1 MHIAFKKTYGE
12 STEPLKTYFA
22 PGRVNL
28 IGEHLDYNGGLV
40 LPAAITLG
48 ITATYRARHD
58 NKLRIQS
65 TTHDKKY
72 EVAVNYE
79 IEYNAWN
86 DWANY
91 PMGVVKYLI
100 GRRVPFYG
108 ADILFSSNLPESSG
122 LSSSAAVE
130 VLTAYMILKETDV
143 DMSPPDIAQLCK
155 RMENTFIGVQCGIMD
170 QFSVAM
176 GKAGNAILLNCATLD
191 YEYIPFEL
199 NDYRLLVMNTNKPR
213 SLITSKYNE
222 RKQECER
229 ALQIIQ
235 QTNPTENLAT
245 ASVNDIMSIEDE
257 TIRNRAKHVVTES
270 LRVKECVKALK
281 YNDLFTFGKLM
292 NASHRSLK
300 EDYEV
305 TGVELDT
312 LTETAQQ
319 IKGCLGA
326 RMTGAGFGGCA
337 IALAHASAVNEIT
350 DKVSEEYFKITG
362 LQCAIYETH
371 IGDGVREVVS

>member
-1 MHIAFKKTYGE
+1 MHIAFKNTYGDA
-12 STEPLKTYFA
+12 PGLLKTYFA

-65 TTHDKKY
+65 VSHDKKY
-72 EVAVNYE
+72 EVAVNTD
-79 IEYNAWN
+79 IEYNTWN

-91 PMGVVKYLI
+91 PLGIVKYLI

-108 ADILFSSNLPESSG
+108 ADILFSSSLPESSG

-130 VLTAYMILKETDV
+130 VLTAYMILKETGV
-143 DMSPPDIAQLCK
+143 DMSLPEIAQLCK

-176 GKAGNAILLNCATLD
+176 GKAGNAVLLNCTTLE
-191 YEYIPFEL
+191 YEYVPFEL
-199 NDYRLLVMNTNKPR
+199 NDYSLLIMNSNKPR

-222 RKQECER
+222 RRGECEK
-229 ALQIIQ
+229 ALQLIRR
-235 QTNPTENLAT
+235 TNNVESLA
-245 ASVNDIMSIEDE
+245 AAGVGDVMNIEDE
-257 TIRNRAKHVVTES
+257 ILRKRAKHVVTES
-270 LRVKECVKALK
+270 LRVKESVKALR

-300 EDYEV
+300 QDYEV

-319 IKGCLGA
+319 IKGCLGT

-337 IALAHASAVNEIT
+337 IAIAHKSAVSEIIE
-350 DKVSEEYFKITG
+350 KVSDAYQKATG
-362 LQCAIYETH
+362 LQCNIYETET
-371 IGDGVREVVS
+371 GDGVRELT

>member
-1 MHIAFKKTYGE
+1 MHIAFKNTYGE
-12 STEPLKTYFA
+12 SVEPLKTYFA

-65 TTHDKKY
+65 VTHDKKY
-72 EVAVNYE
+72 EVAVNHE
-79 IEYNAWN
+79 IEYNTWN

-91 PMGVVKYLI
+91 PLGVVKYLI

-130 VLTAYMILKETDV
+130 VLTAYMILKETGV
-143 DMSPPDIAQLCK
+143 DMSLPDIAQLCK

-199 NDYRLLVMNTNKPR
+199 NDYSLLVMNTNKPR

-222 RKQECER
+222 RKQECEK
-229 ALQIIQ
+229 ALQLIQ
-235 QTNPTENLAT
+235 QTTPIENLAS
-245 ASVNDIMSIEDE
+245 ASVSDVMTIEDE
-257 TIRNRAKHVVTES
+257 LLRSRAKHVVTET

-292 NASHRSLK
+292 NASHRSLQ

-305 TGVELDT
+305 TGIELDA
-312 LTETAQQ
+312 LAETAQQ

-326 RMTGAGFGGCA
+326 RMTGAGFGGCSIA
-337 IALAHASAVNEIT
+337 IAHKSAVNELKNT
-350 DKVSEEYFKITG
+350 VGEAYFKTTG
-362 LQCAIYETH
+362 LQCAIYETE
-371 IGDGVREVVS
+371 IGDGVREII